1 MSEQDYRRK
10 LARGFPPI
18 ELAGAQLDASMADE
32 QDRERKDWYMK
43 RLMHSD
49 GPIEKDLV
57 RGAAL
62 GLFSYVQ
69 YEEMERSSHY
79 SHKKGWFGH
88 TSDEESNSIRSKRW
102 AVER

>member
-1 MSEQDYRRK
+1 
-10 LARGFPPI
+10 
-18 ELAGAQLDASMADE
+18 MADE
-32 QDRERKDWYMK
+32 QERERKDYYMK

-49 GPIEKDLV
+49 GPIEKDLL

-69 YEEMERSSHY
+69 YEEMERSSYYKH
-79 SHKKGWFGH
+79 SKGLFGRE
-88 TSDEESNSIRSKRW
+88 SDEESNHMRLKRW